1 MQKIAVQQESVEI
14 LNKIEERTPKDWM
27 TLKEGAEYIGVVYNT
42 FKKFQ
47 LMGLKITEIGRVK
60 RVSRKE
66 IDRFLNDN
74 SY

>member
-1 MQKIAVQQESVEI
+1 MQKTATQQESVEI
-14 LNKIEERTPKDWM
+14 SNKITEGTPKEWM
-27 TLKEGAEYIGVVYNT
+27 NLSEGAAYIGVAYNT
-42 FKKFQ
+42 FKEFQ

>member
-1 MQKIAVQQESVEI
+1 MKIQKESEEV
-14 LNKIEERTPKDWM
+14 LNKIPESTPKDWM
-27 TLKEGAEYIGVVYNT
+27 NLSEGAAYIGVAYNT
-42 FKKFQ
+42 FKEFQ